1 MDQATLIG
9 LGTVLWVLDAIAITV
24 AIVLVGL
31 GYLVYVIREKHK
43 EE

>member
-1 MDQATLIG
+1 MDQTTLIG
-9 LGTVLWVLDAIAITV
+9 LATVLWVLDAIAITV
-24 AIVLVGL
+24 AIVLAGV